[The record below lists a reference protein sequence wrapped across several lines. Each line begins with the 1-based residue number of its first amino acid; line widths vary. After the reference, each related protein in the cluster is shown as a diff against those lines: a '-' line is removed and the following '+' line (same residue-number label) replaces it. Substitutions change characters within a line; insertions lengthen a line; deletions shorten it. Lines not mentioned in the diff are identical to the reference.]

1 MSTVP
6 SPGPL
11 SAPLDLEP
19 HSFPAIDSL
28 FLVAKAQHKKT
39 LSAATASDDQPQP
52 EAGAE
57 KPAEVIQLNH
67 IRKKHPTPTPSPHGS
82 GLKVAPAQEQP
93 RSPRG
98 QPPKKRHLTYTE
110 QQRRAIDRAMDRF
123 DVIRFEDLTGPDG
136 GEWVRIGGGSFGVV
150 FKGEYL
156 GTPVAIKEVLP
167 NKEYDVEKYFER
179 ECVLMKEARHPNIV
193 QYLGLSKGPGRDGR
207 IYIVSEY
214 VGGNVRSYIA
224 DVSLPSMLCC
234 DTPG

>member
-1 MSTVP
+1 MSTVAD
-6 SPGPL
+6 SQPL
-11 SAPLDLEP
+11 SVPLDLEARD
-19 HSFPAIDSL
+19 FPAIDSL
-28 FLVAKAQHKKT
+28 LITAAAAHTKAQSGEQR
-39 LSAATASDDQPQP
+39 SAAD
-52 EAGAE
+52 
-57 KPAEVIQLNH
+57 KPVEVLQLNK
-67 IRKKHPTPTPSPHGS
+67 IRKAHPTPTPSPPGS
-82 GLKVAPAQEQP
+82 ELQVAQAQHEQQQEPTP
-93 RSPRG
+93 RA
-98 QPPKKRHLTYTE
+98 PPHKKRHLTYT
-110 QQRRAIDRAMDRF
+110 QKQRRAIDQAMDRF

-207 IYIVSEY
+207 IYIISEY

-224 DVSLPSMLCC
+224 DVSMMPCEFWSCQRRY
-234 DTPG
+234 

>member
-1 MSTVP
+1 MFNVP
-6 SPGPL
+6 NAAPL

-28 FLVAKAQHKKT
+28 FLVSTATHKKT
-39 LSAATASDDQPQP
+39 LSAAKIFDEQKR
-52 EAGAE
+52 AE
-57 KPAEVIQLNH
+57 PAAQKPAEVVKLSQV
-67 IRKKHPTPTPSPHGS
+67 RKEHPTPTTSPHGS
-82 GLKVAPAQEQP
+82 ELHADPAPEHP
-93 RSPRG
+93 HSPRG

-110 QQRRAIDRAMDRF
+110 QQRRAIERAMDRF

-214 VGGNVRSYIA
+214 VGGNVRSYIS
-224 DVSLPSMLCC
+224 DVSLRSVLQRH
-234 DTPG
+234 G